1 MSYDRHPEKKYEQPH
16 PPAGLKGKPGFKP
29 KGQYEKDVIE
39 KASKELQAKSE
50 ESKGE

>member
-1 MSYDRHPEKKYEQPH
+1 MSYGRHVEKKYVPPH